1 LNPDYSNI
9 LVRVPNW
16 LGDSFMATPAVS
28 AVREMF
34 PKAKLSILA
43 KPGFADF
50 WKAFPGVDEVLVLDR
65 KGRHRGLFG
74 FWNLA
79 RELKKQNFDA
89 SLILPLSFSSAFLFF
104 LAEIPER
111 IGYGA
116 EGRDLFLTESI
127 EYEKPRQRH
136 LVWEYLRLVQKGFG
150 GKLAR
155 KTFGLESATKPGD
168 TEAAALIR
176 KHKIADRKGLIALGP
191 GATYGPA
198 KRWPLPYWKD
208 LIEKILDERPESLLV
223 LGGKEEKDYLQEL
236 MDGFA
241 GSGEAKRIHL
251 LTGET
256 SVLGLASL
264 LSRCK
269 VLVTNDTGPM
279 HVAAAVKTP
288 TVAVF
293 GSTSPLWTRPFGL
306 GHQVITHSVECSPCF
321 QKTCPIGYICL
332 HQITVGEVWKAV
344 QKTLKAKT
352 TVKAELIL
360 QGALA

>member
-1 LNPDYSNI
+1 
-9 LVRVPNW
+9 
-16 LGDSFMATPAVS
+16 
-28 AVREMF
+28 
-34 PKAKLSILA
+34 
-43 KPGFADF
+43 
-50 WKAFPGVDEVLVLDR
+50 
-65 KGRHRGLFG
+65 
-74 FWNLA
+74 LA

-116 EGRDLFLTESI
+116 EWRHLFLTESI

-150 GKLAR
+150 SKLAR
-155 KTFGLESATKPGD
+155 KTFALEFSAKPGD
-168 TEAAALIR
+168 AEASALIR

-198 KRWPLPYWKD
+198 KRWPLPYWKE
-208 LIEKILDERPESLLV
+208 LVQKLLGERQESLLI
-223 LGGKEEKDYLQEL
+223 LGGKEEKEYLQAL
-236 MDGFA
+236 VDDFA
-241 GSGEAKRIHL
+241 ESREAKRIHL
-251 LTGET
+251 LAGET
-256 SVLGLASL
+256 SVLGLASM

-269 VLVTNDTGPM
+269 LLITNDTGPM

-332 HQITVGEVWKAV
+332 NQITVGEVWKAV

-352 TVKAELIL
+352 IVKAEPIPA
-360 QGALA
+360 GALA